1 MGRGVANTGTVKLSE
16 VMNAFAYGSAVRTDT
31 YTTPGTGTSTAP
43 SNATWA
49 KIELWGAGG
58 GGSGYALLGRT
69 EGGGGGGGYCS
80 YIAPVV
86 GGSTI
91 INYTVGAGGAAVTG
105 NVSGITGGA
114 SNANNWNSTTEI
126 RSIQAFGGVGAG
138 TDGVGNGGVGSS
150 PALGT
155 HIENSS
161 STDGSPNSGT
171 TGGAGANGGAGGAAG
186 VAGTAPGGGGG
197 AATSA
202 ATPSG
207 AGANGKV
214 VITWYGP
221 STANNLRSYLRGGS
235 YVPQGAVGYNG
246 SIPASGT
253 LKIRDFVGVDK
264 IGYIGNTIP
273 AGYSNVYVYHD
284 AYNDAGGS
292 ASANATIILKDDGV
306 QVTNNW
312 SYDHQTWMQRI
323 VSNCDS
329 TICGNYDV
337 QFIKTVGSTPSG
349 NTVNTWHQM
358 NTNVQWSIT
367 ASRTGNGVTANSAR
381 GFLTFRRRSDNT
393 VLVNVAMNLHAY
405 ALVSTDPC
413 PTCCFTPDTPIT
425 MADYSTKPIGEVRV
439 GDIILSR
446 TGAKTVSEIIVR
458 EKREMHVIRFA
469 DGRILN
475 ASEDHPLYVK
485 GKGYAS
491 VRPTVEYKDL
501 GVPELLEEGDFVVD
515 QNGNE
520 NEIVSITDLYYPHEV
535 YTFAETEFYANGM
548 LVY

>member
-16 VMNAFAYGSAVRTDT
+16 VINAFGYGSVVRTDT
-31 YTTPGTGTSTAP
+31 YTTPGSGTTTAP

-49 KIELWGAGG
+49 KVELWGAGAS
-58 GGSGYALLGRT
+58 GSGYALFGRT

-80 YIAPVV
+80 YIMPIV
-86 GGSTI
+86 GGVTTI
-91 INYTVGAGGAAVTG
+91 GYSVGAGGAAVTG
-105 NVSGITGGA
+105 NTSGNSGGS
-114 SNANNWNSTTEI
+114 SNANSFYSTTEI
-126 RSIQAFGGVGAG
+126 STMNAFGGGGAG
-138 TDGVGNGGVGSS
+138 TDGIGNGGIGSS
-150 PALGT
+150 PSLGA
-155 HIENSS
+155 HIENSTS
-161 STDGSPNSGT
+161 IDGSPNSGSV
-171 TGGAGANGGAGGAAG
+171 GGAGANGGAGGGIG

-197 AATSA
+197 AANSTIS
-202 ATPSG
+202 TSG

-235 YVPQGAVGYNG
+235 YVGQGAVGYNG

-264 IGYIGNTIP
+264 IGYNGNTLP
-273 AGYSNVYVYHD
+273 TGYSNVYVHHE
-284 AYNDAGGS
+284 ATNDEGGS
-292 ASANATIILKDDGV
+292 ASANATIILRDNGV
-306 QVTNNW
+306 QVTNNYA
-312 SYDHQTWMQRI
+312 YDQQTWMQRI
-323 VSNCDS
+323 ISNCDS

-337 QFIKTVGSTPSG
+337 QFIRIAGSTPRG

-367 ASRTGNGVTANSAR
+367 ASQSGNGFTANSAR
-381 GFLTFRRRSDNT
+381 GYLTYRRRSDNT
-393 VLVNVAMNLHAY
+393 VLVNVAMNLHAE
-405 ALVSTDPC
+405 ALVSTNPC
-413 PTCCFTPDTPIT
+413 PTCCFTPETPIT